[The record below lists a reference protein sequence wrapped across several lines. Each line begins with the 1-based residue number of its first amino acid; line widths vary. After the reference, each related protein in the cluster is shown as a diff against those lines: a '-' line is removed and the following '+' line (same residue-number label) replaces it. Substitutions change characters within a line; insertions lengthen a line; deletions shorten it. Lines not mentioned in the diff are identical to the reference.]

1 MNLKK
6 TIPIAF
12 LCLSFLPVILLAI
25 FTFAPV
31 NADLYYSFENGF
43 ENKNDGTTPLISYG
57 NMAFTEHGASGRA
70 IDLKDGHLT
79 IKNSERFV
87 LKKQFTYSLWIKF
100 NDLTSDEPAIIR
112 CGDAFKISFAPDF
125 ESLKAILTFN
135 NNDNSLKSHTFDSG
149 YLTSSGRLVK
159 GWHHI
164 AVVFNENYLTFY
176 LDGEPKKFETL
187 PKEFESYRSL
197 FHDEAAFDI
206 GIGLTKPINAIL
218 DEIYFKN
225 SASTADEIMKLYQ
238 NTKPKQEA
246 EMVFTA
252 NQKIATL
259 NGVQQE
265 LSTKVIVDEKTGEVL
280 IPAKSVIDFLGG
292 SIAWDGEDNFGRAD
306 ITVGNDTLTIWLYDS
321 HALINGNYYKL
332 KTHPITPDE
341 VLAIPASVLADAFG
355 AEINWSDTSQRL
367 TILY

>member
-6 TIPIAF
+6 IIPIVF
-12 LCLSFLPVILLAI
+12 LCLSFLPVIMLII
-25 FTFAPV
+25 FTLAPV

-57 NMAFTEHGASGRA
+57 NMAFTEHGALGRG
-70 IDLKDGHLT
+70 IDLKDGSLN

-100 NDLTSDEPAIIR
+100 NDLTSDEPAIIK
-112 CGDAFKISFAPDF
+112 CGDTFKISFAPDF
-125 ESLKAILTFN
+125 ESLKATLTFE
-135 NNDNSLKSHTFDSG
+135 NNDKTLKSNTFDSG
-149 YLTSSGRLVK
+149 YLMASDRLLNR
-159 GWHHI
+159 WHHI
-164 AVVFNENYLTFY
+164 AVVFNKNYLTFY

-187 PKEFESYRSL
+187 PEEYENYRNL
-197 FHDEAAFDI
+197 FHEKSVFAI
-206 GIGLTKPINAIL
+206 GDGLTKPINAII

-225 SASTADEIMKLYQ
+225 SALTADEIKVLYQ
-238 NTKPKQEA
+238 NTKPKPEA

-265 LSTKVIVDEKTGEVL
+265 LSTKVIVDEKSGEVL
-280 IPAKSVIDFLGG
+280 IPAKSIVDFLGG
-292 SIAWDGEDNFGRAD
+292 SITWDGEDSFGRAD
-306 ITVGNDTLTIWLYDS
+306 ITVGNDCLTLWLYDS
-321 HALINGNYYKL
+321 HALINGSYYKL

-341 VLAIPASVLADAFG
+341 VLVIPASVLGDAFG

-367 TILY
+367 TVLY

>member
-6 TIPIAF
+6 IIPIVF

-70 IDLKDGHLT
+70 IDLKDGTLT
-79 IKNSERFV
+79 IKNSDRFV

-100 NDLTSDEPAIIR
+100 NDLTSDEPAIIKS
-112 CGDAFKISFAPDF
+112 GDDFEISFNPDF
-125 ESLKAILTFN
+125 ESLKATLSFR
-135 NNDNSLKSHTFDSG
+135 NNDKSVKSHTFDSG
-149 YLTSSGRLVK
+149 YLTPSGRLLSR
-159 GWHHI
+159 WHHI
-164 AVVFNENYLTFY
+164 AVVFNENYMTFY
-176 LDGEPKKFETL
+176 LDGEPKKFVTL
-187 PKEFESYRSL
+187 PKEIENYRTLSL
-197 FHDEAAFDI
+197 EGSSFAI
-206 GIGLTKPINAIL
+206 GEGVTKPINATV
-218 DEIYFKN
+218 DEIYFKG
-225 SASTADEIMKLYQ
+225 SASTADEIKTLYQ
-238 NTKPKQEA
+238 NTKPSQKA

-265 LSTKVIVDEKTGEVL
+265 LTTKVIADEESGEIL
-280 IPAKSVIDFLGG
+280 IPAKPVVEFMGG
-292 SIAWDGEDNFGRAD
+292 SISWDGEDNFGRAD
-306 ITVGNDTLTIWLYDS
+306 ITVGNDTLTLWVYDS
-321 HALINGNYYKL
+321 HALINGKYYKL

-355 AEINWSDTSQRL
+355 AEINWSEKAQRL
-367 TILY
+367 AVSY